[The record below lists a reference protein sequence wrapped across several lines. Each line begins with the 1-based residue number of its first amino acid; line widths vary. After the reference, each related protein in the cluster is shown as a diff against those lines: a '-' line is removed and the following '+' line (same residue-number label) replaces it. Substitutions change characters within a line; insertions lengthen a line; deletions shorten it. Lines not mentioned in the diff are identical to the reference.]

1 MQAKHVRCRDDD
13 NIIIVGF
20 VFGFWFSAGSGG
32 IEKMT
37 SRINVNFS
45 ASKLIIT

>member
-1 MQAKHVRCRDDD
+1 MM
-13 NIIIVGF
+13 IILSCWFCVC
-20 VFGFWFSAGSGG
+20 GFWFSAGSGG
-32 IEKMT
+32 IEKIMT